1 MLKKQ
6 STAFRVSL
14 LLRSIGSRFMGVF
27 MVMTLSA
34 CGGSYLETI
43 ETPPASNAPARLIPT
58 TIPGNPLPDNP
69 VKPITPAP
77 SGTPGT
83 PSSPVTPGS
92 ESYSVSVRV
101 KGLDVNQ
108 AVILE
113 NNKNGA
119 DQLRFQADGTAAFN
133 TKVANGSRYSV
144 AIVPV
149 SNGNFACSVINGVGV
164 IESAN
169 VSVAVECSN
178 EFYTLS
184 ATVTGLG
191 ANKTVV
197 LENDENVS
205 DQLIF
210 TSNKTATFTTR
221 LSKNAVYDVTIAE
234 QSSGSNCE
242 VSNGKGKISAN
253 VTVPVQCS
261 NVPSYTIGASVSGLG
276 TGAERLPIV
285 LKNDVTGESLPFE
298 ADGTST
304 FKTEQASGATYLI
317 TIATPPANRVC
328 AISGGSGTV
337 GGANVTAKVTCTG
350 IPATPVAQASGYAY
364 VTNTVSNT
372 VSMYSIGNN
381 CPANG
386 DLINGCFLSN
396 GALTPL
402 SKPTVATGLYPA
414 GIVVNSAGTFAYV
427 VNRSQDSV
435 SMYKIDRTTGIL
447 SPLTVSGLST
457 VGTGSIPVGIAISPN
472 GNFLYVTNTGNPSND
487 SAIGC
492 DTTQINCNLNGTVSM
507 YTINSQGTLTSIGT
521 KRTSGTLPNIIT
533 IDPAGSY
540 AYVTNHGS
548 DSITQF
554 KINGDGSLS
563 YVLCST
569 QDTGFFPVGMSINP
583 NGKYAYVAN
592 LGGHNIWM
600 YSISSRTGKLTPLK
614 NPTRV
619 WTWTPYTIAINPAG
633 TYAYTTNAGT
643 NTVSMYSID
652 SSGVLNALSSPTIAS
667 GGIPLG
673 ITTFTLPALGSSSS
687 FVYVVNDS
695 DNSVSMYA
703 IGSNG
708 QLSALSSPTVKTES
722 MPYGIATWRLQ

>member
-1 MLKKQ
+1 
-6 STAFRVSL
+6 
-14 LLRSIGSRFMGVF
+14 
-27 MVMTLSA
+27 MVMTLGA
-34 CGGSYLETI
+34 CGGSYLDTI

-58 TIPGNPLPDNP
+58 TITGNPLPDNP
-69 VKPITPAP
+69 VKPINPAP
-77 SGTPGT
+77 AGTPGSSGT

-92 ESYSVSVRV
+92 ESYSVSITV

-108 AVILE
+108 AVVLE
-113 NNKNGA
+113 NNKNGG
-119 DQLRFQADGTAAFN
+119 DQLRFQSDGTAAFK

-144 AIVPV
+144 TISSL
-149 SNGNFACSVINGVGV
+149 SNINFACSVINGVGV

-210 TSNKTATFTTR
+210 TSNKTAAFTTR

-234 QSSGSNCE
+234 QSSGSNCI

-276 TGAERLPIV
+276 TGAERSSIV
-285 LKNDVTGESLPFE
+285 LKNEITGESLKFN

-304 FKTEQASGATYLI
+304 FKTEQASGATYQIVI
-317 TIATPPANRVC
+317 TTPPANRVC

-381 CPANG
+381 
-386 DLINGCFLSN
+386 

-447 SPLTVSGLST
+447 SPLIVSGSYT

-492 DTTQINCNLNGTVSM
+492 DTTQINCSLNGTVSM
-507 YTINSQGTLTSIGT
+507 YTINSQGALTSIGT

-652 SSGVLNALSSPTIAS
+652 SSGVLNALLSPTIAS

-695 DNSVSMYA
+695 DNTVSMYT

-708 QLSALSSPTVKTES
+708 QLSPLSSPTVKTES

>member
-1 MLKKQ
+1 MLKMKA
-6 STAFRVSL
+6 TACRVSL
-14 LLRSIGSRFMGVF
+14 LLRSIGSWFMGVF
-27 MVMTLSA
+27 MVMTLGA
-34 CGGSYLETI
+34 CGGSYLDTI

-58 TIPGNPLPDNP
+58 TITGNPLPDNP
-69 VKPITPAP
+69 VKPINPAP
-77 SGTPGT
+77 AGTPGSSGT

-92 ESYSVSVRV
+92 ESYSVSITV

-108 AVILE
+108 AVVLE

-119 DQLRFQADGTAAFN
+119 DQLRFQSDGTAAFN

-184 ATVTGLG
+184 ATVSGLG

-261 NVPSYTIGASVSGLG
+261 NMPSYTIGASVSGLG
-276 TGAERLPIV
+276 TGAERSPIV
-285 LKNDVTGESLPFE
+285 LKNEITGESLKFNT
-298 ADGTST
+298 DGTST
-304 FKTEQASGATYLI
+304 FKTEQASGATYQIVI
-317 TIATPPANRVC
+317 TTPPKNRVC
-328 AISGGSGTV
+328 KISGGSGTV
-337 GGANVTAKVTCTG
+337 GSANVTASVTCTG
-350 IPATPVAQASGYAY
+350 IPATPVAEASGYAY

-372 VSMYSIGNN
+372 VSMYSIGN
-381 CPANG
+381 
-386 DLINGCFLSN
+386 N

-447 SPLTVSGLST
+447 SPLIVSGSST

-507 YTINSQGTLTSIGT
+507 YTINSQGALTFIGT

-569 QDTGFFPVGMSINP
+569 QDTGWFPVGMSINP
-583 NGKYAYVAN
+583 DGEYAYVAN
-592 LGGHNIWM
+592 LGSHNIWM

-633 TYAYTTNAGT
+633 TYAYTSNAGT

-695 DNSVSMYA
+695 DNTVSMYS
-703 IGSNG
+703 IGING
-708 QLSALSSPTVKTES
+708 QLSPLSSPTVKTES
-722 MPYGIATWRLQ
+722 MPYGIATWRL

>member
-1 MLKKQ
+1 
-6 STAFRVSL
+6 
-14 LLRSIGSRFMGVF
+14 
-27 MVMTLSA
+27 MVMTLGA

-43 ETPPASNAPARLIPT
+43 ETSPASNAPGQLIPT
-58 TIPGNPLPDNP
+58 AFSGNPLPDNP
-69 VKPITPAP
+69 VKPITPGP

-184 ATVTGLG
+184 ATVSGLG

-234 QSSGSNCE
+234 QSSGSNCV

-261 NVPSYTIGASVSGLG
+261 NMPSYTIGASVSGLG
-276 TGAERLPIV
+276 TGAERSPIV
-285 LKNDVTGESLPFE
+285 LKNEITGESLKFNT
-298 ADGTST
+298 DGTST
-304 FKTEQASGATYLI
+304 FKTEQASGATYQIVI
-317 TIATPPANRVC
+317 TTPPKNRVC
-328 AISGGSGTV
+328 KISGGSGTV
-337 GGANVTAKVTCTG
+337 GSANVTASVTCTG
-350 IPATPVAQASGYAY
+350 IPATPVAEASGYAY

-372 VSMYSIGNN
+372 VSMYSIGN
-381 CPANG
+381 
-386 DLINGCFLSN
+386 N

-447 SPLTVSGLST
+447 SPLIVSGSST

-695 DNSVSMYA
+695 DNTVSMYA

-708 QLSALSSPTVKTES
+708 QLSPLSSPTVKTQS

>member
-1 MLKKQ
+1 MLKMKA
-6 STAFRVSL
+6 TACRVSL
-14 LLRSIGSRFMGVF
+14 LLRSIGSWFMGVF
-27 MVMTLSA
+27 MVMTLGA
-34 CGGSYLETI
+34 CGGSYLDTI
-43 ETPPASNAPARLIPT
+43 ETPPASIAPARLIPT
-58 TIPGNPLPDNP
+58 TITGNPLPDNP
-69 VKPITPAP
+69 IKPINPAP
-77 SGTPGT
+77 AGTPGSSGT

-261 NVPSYTIGASVSGLG
+261 NMPSYTIGASVSGLG
-276 TGAERLPIV
+276 TGAERSPIV
-285 LKNDVTGESLPFE
+285 LKNEITGESLKFNT
-298 ADGTST
+298 DGTST
-304 FKTEQASGATYLI
+304 FKTEQASGATYQIVI
-317 TIATPPANRVC
+317 TTPPKNRVC
-328 AISGGSGTV
+328 KISGGSGTV
-337 GGANVTAKVTCTG
+337 GSANVTASVTCTG
-350 IPATPVAQASGYAY
+350 IPATPVAEASGYAY

-372 VSMYSIGNN
+372 VSMYSIGN
-381 CPANG
+381 
-386 DLINGCFLSN
+386 N

-447 SPLTVSGLST
+447 SPLIVSGSST

-569 QDTGFFPVGMSINP
+569 QDTGWFPVGMSINP
-583 NGKYAYVAN
+583 DGEYAYVAN
-592 LGGHNIWM
+592 LGSHNIWM

-633 TYAYTTNAGT
+633 TYAYTSNAGT

-695 DNSVSMYA
+695 DNTVSMYS
-703 IGSNG
+703 IGING
-708 QLSALSSPTVKTES
+708 QLSPLSSPTVKTES
-722 MPYGIATWRLQ
+722 MPYGIATWRL